1 MSEELKPCPLCGD
14 GYLTG
19 PSTEQIEASSW
30 VGRITCNCC
39 NTEITTAY
47 TEPSEAEAIAEIL
60 LAWNRRKAIRTLK
73 KERDMAV
80 EALRVIAGHPYAGTA
95 FANPTTA
102 QVLDSHAML
111 AKIIERMKGAA
122 RATLTQLEASKGEG

>member
-1 MSEELKPCPLCGD
+1 MSKA
-14 GYLTG
+14 
-19 PSTEQIEASSW
+19 SEASVPDTVEGLRRQNSAYRALCASLEATQAIQTAE
-30 VGRITCNCC
+30 GRKYHEAVSTL
-39 NTEITTAY
+39 E
-47 TEPSEAEAIAEIL
+47 SERAANAILTDENARL
-60 LAWNRRKAIRTLK
+60 T